1 MGILGFG
8 KNEGPQT
15 LDREPGCILHP
26 AVAVRWAGPQ
36 QRGCPP
42 IPLSWV
48 AARRH
53 HSRTHYQSLFHVSDE
68 TWKTKCHLRIH
79 GLSWPGLPCGE
90 PGTSGLREEKGN
102 HELEDTEPSQLRDLP
117 ETPPPALRR
126 RGHLCM
132 AGDTS
137 RWSGGGGVRDR
148 GPWCQDGERS
158 RPPGQLTPLPVKV
171 QTKAPKGNLQIA
183 GAATWEWMEFV
194 PFGTFTSG
202 GLWDIMTCQKNWRS
216 KSKTFLPHTDDSDRG
231 KS

>member
-137 RWSGGGGVRDR
+137 RWSGGGG
-148 GPWCQDGERS
+148 
-158 RPPGQLTPLPVKV
+158 
-171 QTKAPKGNLQIA
+171 
-183 GAATWEWMEFV
+183 
-194 PFGTFTSG
+194 FGTG
-202 GLWDIMTCQKNWRS
+202 DPGARMGREA
-216 KSKTFLPHTDDSDRG
+216 DRQG
-231 KS
+231 S